1 MAAFSVSTAL
11 LDAVVLACVA
21 QGDTYG
27 YELTHQ
33 IQSVFSISESTLY
46 PVLRRL
52 QKNEYL
58 QTYDQ
63 PYQGR
68 NRRYYHI
75 TDAGRTALEAYCS
88 EWQQYKQQ
96 VDQFLTDSPEEAA
109 DRLLHDGKPTVP
121 GKKKTTFGWKLTV
134 IILTF
139 PFWIGILAAWFA
151 LLVTAW
157 VVLAVFPIALA
168 AGSIGSLIGGI
179 GYFSIYYPIGLQGI
193 GWALAGGG
201 LTMLCWKPC
210 LLVLGTLKN
219 TAKP

>member
-68 NRRYYHI
+68 PRRPSPPPA
-75 TDAGRTALEAYCS
+75 AGRPALEAYCS

-96 VDQFLTDSPEEAA
+96 VDQFLT
-109 DRLLHDGKPTVP
+109 
-121 GKKKTTFGWKLTV
+121 KKED
-134 IILTF
+134 
-139 PFWIGILAAWFA
+139 A
-151 LLVTAW
+151 
-157 VVLAVFPIALA
+157 
-168 AGSIGSLIGGI
+168 
-179 GYFSIYYPIGLQGI
+179 
-193 GWALAGGG
+193 
-201 LTMLCWKPC
+201 
-210 LLVLGTLKN
+210 
-219 TAKP
+219 

>member
-96 VDQFLTDSPEEAA
+96 VDQFLT
-109 DRLLHDGKPTVP
+109 
-121 GKKKTTFGWKLTV
+121 KKEDT
-134 IILTF
+134 
-139 PFWIGILAAWFA
+139 
-151 LLVTAW
+151 
-157 VVLAVFPIALA
+157 
-168 AGSIGSLIGGI
+168 
-179 GYFSIYYPIGLQGI
+179 Q
-193 GWALAGGG
+193 
-201 LTMLCWKPC
+201 
-210 LLVLGTLKN
+210 
-219 TAKP
+219 

>member
-68 NRRYYHI
+68 NAGI
-75 TDAGRTALEAYCS
+75 TTSPMPDGRL
-88 EWQQYKQQ
+88 W
-96 VDQFLTDSPEEAA
+96 
-109 DRLLHDGKPTVP
+109 KPTAP
-121 GKKKTTFGWKLTV
+121 SGSSTNNKLTN
-134 IILTF
+134 F
-139 PFWIGILAAWFA
+139 
-151 LLVTAW
+151 
-157 VVLAVFPIALA
+157 
-168 AGSIGSLIGGI
+168 
-179 GYFSIYYPIGLQGI
+179 
-193 GWALAGGG
+193 
-201 LTMLCWKPC
+201 
-210 LLVLGTLKN
+210 
-219 TAKP
+219 

>member
-11 LDAVVLACVA
+11 LDAVVLACVS

-75 TDAGRTALEAYCS
+75 TCLLYTSD
-88 EWQQYKQQ
+88 
-96 VDQFLTDSPEEAA
+96 AA
-109 DRLLHDGKPTVP
+109 DD
-121 GKKKTTFGWKLTV
+121 
-134 IILTF
+134 
-139 PFWIGILAAWFA
+139 
-151 LLVTAW
+151 
-157 VVLAVFPIALA
+157 
-168 AGSIGSLIGGI
+168 
-179 GYFSIYYPIGLQGI
+179 
-193 GWALAGGG
+193 
-201 LTMLCWKPC
+201 
-210 LLVLGTLKN
+210 
-219 TAKP
+219 

>member
-75 TDAGRTALEAYCS
+75 TDAGRTALEAYCPS
-88 EWQQYKQQ
+88 GSS
-96 VDQFLTDSPEEAA
+96 TNN
-109 DRLLHDGKPTVP
+109 
-121 GKKKTTFGWKLTV
+121 KLTN
-134 IILTF
+134 F
-139 PFWIGILAAWFA
+139 
-151 LLVTAW
+151 
-157 VVLAVFPIALA
+157 
-168 AGSIGSLIGGI
+168 
-179 GYFSIYYPIGLQGI
+179 
-193 GWALAGGG
+193 
-201 LTMLCWKPC
+201 
-210 LLVLGTLKN
+210 
-219 TAKP
+219 

>member
-11 LDAVVLACVA
+11 LDAVVLACVV

-75 TDAGRTALEAYCS
+75 IDAGRTALEAYCS

-96 VDQFLTDSPEEAA
+96 VDQFLT
-109 DRLLHDGKPTVP
+109 
-121 GKKKTTFGWKLTV
+121 KKED
-134 IILTF
+134 
-139 PFWIGILAAWFA
+139 A
-151 LLVTAW
+151 
-157 VVLAVFPIALA
+157 
-168 AGSIGSLIGGI
+168 
-179 GYFSIYYPIGLQGI
+179 
-193 GWALAGGG
+193 
-201 LTMLCWKPC
+201 
-210 LLVLGTLKN
+210 
-219 TAKP
+219 